1 MMTNR
6 LYIETWGCQMNRHQ
20 SEGIAG
26 ILEREGY
33 ALTSSLSEA
42 DVVVFHTCA
51 VRQKA
56 EEKVYGRIGAIAKLK
71 EEKRVL
77 FGVGGCA
84 AQVRGEAL
92 LRRFPLI
99 DFLFGTA
106 ELSALPRILSQAEK
120 RRQQIAHLPAPT
132 GMEEIPHRRE
142 SSITAMVTITEGCS
156 CFCSYCIVPY
166 ARGPLRSRPPEA
178 ILAEVRALKQAGY
191 REVLLLGQNVDSYGR
206 DHPGYGDFSGLLGK
220 VAQIGIP
227 RIRFTTSHPRDITPS
242 VIEVIAE
249 HENVCKHLHLACQSG
264 SDRILRAMHRGYTRK
279 TLLSIVGKARKMVEG
294 INITTDLIVG
304 YPGESEADFCATMK
318 LIEAA
323 RFGSIFVAKYS
334 PRPGTR
340 SARLPD
346 DVPEE
351 VKDARLQKVLTRQ
364 REIALEENRKRI
376 GEVVEV
382 LVEGRTRNGA
392 FYGRGDDHRTVVL
405 AGEVEIGAFVPVRI
419 EAASAAALEGQV
431 LVPVTARGAS

>member
-1 MMTNR
+1 MTKH

-26 ILEREGY
+26 ILEPAGY

-42 DVVVFHTCA
+42 DVVVFNTCT

-56 EEKVYGRIGAIAKLK
+56 EEKLYGRIGAIAKLK
-71 EEKRVL
+71 GEKPVL

-84 AQVRGEAL
+84 AQVRGQTL
-92 LRRFPLI
+92 LKRFPVI

-120 RRQQIAHLPAPT
+120 RRQLIAHLPALT

-142 SSITAMVTITEGCS
+142 STVTAMVTITEGCS

-178 ILAEVRALKQAGY
+178 ILAEVRDLKQAGY

-206 DHPGYGDFSGLLGK
+206 DNPGYGDFSGLLRE

-242 VIEVIAE
+242 VIEVIVE

-264 SDRILRAMHRGYTRK
+264 SDRILRAMHRGYTRE
-279 TLLSIVGKARKMVEG
+279 TFLSIVGKARKMVEG

-304 YPGESEADFCATMK
+304 YPGESEADFCATME

-351 VKDARLQKVLTRQ
+351 VKDARLQEVLTRQ
-364 REIALEENRKRI
+364 REIALEENKRWI
-376 GEVVEV
+376 GEMVEV
-382 LVEGRTRNGA
+382 LVEGRARNYA

-405 AGEVEIGAFVPVRI
+405 AGEAEIGTFVPVRI

-431 LVPVTARGAS
+431 LVPTVTRGAL